1 MECTERQEQRM
12 PNRRPGES
20 ASPWRM
26 ATRAKLVRAAANSDP
41 DTRCVMC
48 GGHGRAWDPW
58 VAGRTPDGDLVPEHR
73 SCSSSAGAK
82 LLQQRRQAV
91 DRLDKTLPSTSVR
104 WLPVPSS
111 STEIEGS

>member
-1 MECTERQEQRM
+1 MERRERQEPRM
-12 PNRRPGES
+12 SNRRPGES

-26 ATRAKLVRAAANSDP
+26 ATRAKLVREAANSDP
-41 DTRCVMC
+41 ETRCAMC
-48 GGHGRAWDPW
+48 GEHGRAWDPW
-58 VAGRTPDGDLVPEHR
+58 VAGRTPESDLVPEHR

-91 DRLDKTLPSTSVR
+91 DQGAEAKPTRSVA

-111 STEIEGS
+111 GTELGGS

>member
-12 PNRRPGES
+12 SNRRPGDT
-20 ASPWRM
+20 ASPWRLI
-26 ATRAKLVRAAANSDP
+26 TRAKLVRAAANADP

-48 GGHGRAWDPW
+48 GELGRAWDTW

-82 LLQQRRQAV
+82 LLQQRRQAS
-91 DRLDKTLPSTSVR
+91 DQAGDSLPTTSVGR
-104 WLPVPSS
+104 LPVPS
-111 STEIEGS
+111 TGLEHDGS